1 MKRLLK
7 ILLFLLISI
16 PILMSLIVII
26 NFFYIAVLNYETFL
40 DKTSLSDFGL
50 IGDFFSGH
58 INGFILLTLI
68 ISLYFQR
75 TSILQTWKS
84 IKQQAEANK
93 TISQDLQNSIKANML
108 LTKEFITTN
117 YKNEFNIELKCIT
130 NLMSKIKIKELC
142 ESNFKEFI
150 VLDNDC
156 LIELLKRKNYLASLL
171 IKIEDND
178 LKNSLMHKIDTAN
191 VNIYINKHEKMLKK
205 VFVFNEL
212 LKVFNNYYNYILYD
226 TNIQDIEEVKNL
238 KNIYA
243 FIMKT
248 IDEKYLSKQNRFQLF
263 ENIASSNNLFEK
275 YLNFEF
281 NPQLLW
287 NIILTEKFHVLE
299 DYYNIIVQDYD
310 FLFHKE

>member
-1 MKRLLK
+1 MKRLLL

-117 YKNEFNIELKCIT
+117 YKNEFNEELNYIKLLMNKMEIQKLCT
-130 NLMSKIKIKELC
+130 NDFKIVHI
-142 ESNFKEFI
+142 
-150 VLDNDC
+150 LDSGS
-156 LIELLKRKNYLASLL
+156 LIDLLKRKHYLNSLL
-171 IKIEDND
+171 TLIDDED
-178 LKNSLMHKIDTAN
+178 LRKSLIHKIDTAN
-191 VNIYINKHEKMLKK
+191 INIYIHKNEELLKR
-205 VFVFNEL
+205 VFIFNEL
-212 LKVFNNYYNYILYD
+212 FKIFRNYEYYLLFNKQIK
-226 TNIQDIEEVKNL
+226 DIDEAKDL
-238 KNIYA
+238 KNIYE
-243 FIMKT
+243 FIINTVDKKLLMT
-248 IDEKYLSKQNRFQLF
+248 QNRFELF
-263 ENIASSNNLFEK
+263 ENIASSNTLFEIDFNI
-275 YLNFEF
+275 NF
-281 NPQLLW
+281 NTQLLW
-287 NIILTEKFHVLE
+287 EIIFQKEFYILNN
-299 DYYNIIVQDYD
+299 YYNIIIQDYE
-310 FLFHKE
+310 LTI

>member
-93 TISQDLQNSIKANML
+93 TIDQ
-108 LTKEFITTN
+108 
-117 YKNEFNIELKCIT
+117 
-130 NLMSKIKIKELC
+130 
-142 ESNFKEFI
+142 
-150 VLDNDC
+150 
-156 LIELLKRKNYLASLL
+156 
-171 IKIEDND
+171 
-178 LKNSLMHKIDTAN
+178 
-191 VNIYINKHEKMLKK
+191 
-205 VFVFNEL
+205 
-212 LKVFNNYYNYILYD
+212 
-226 TNIQDIEEVKNL
+226 
-238 KNIYA
+238 
-243 FIMKT
+243 
-248 IDEKYLSKQNRFQLF
+248 
-263 ENIASSNNLFEK
+263 
-275 YLNFEF
+275 
-281 NPQLLW
+281 
-287 NIILTEKFHVLE
+287 
-299 DYYNIIVQDYD
+299 
-310 FLFHKE
+310 